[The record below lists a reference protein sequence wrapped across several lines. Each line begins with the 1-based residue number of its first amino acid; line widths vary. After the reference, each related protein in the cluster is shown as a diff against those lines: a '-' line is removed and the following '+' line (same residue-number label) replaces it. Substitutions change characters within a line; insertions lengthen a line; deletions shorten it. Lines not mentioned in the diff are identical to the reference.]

1 MTKILD
7 KYFTKKAM
15 GILKIRCGVVFCDKK
30 IVKTKRGYEF
40 YVKNKK
46 LNDNHWKLAYEC
58 KFGDGLE
65 RCMQW
70 YFAEGI
76 PEYINRLVSEDIT
89 IGEVQI
95 D

>member
-7 KYFTKKAM
+7 KYFAKKAM
-15 GILKIRCGVVFCDKK
+15 EILRQQSAVVCCDKK
-30 IVKTKRGYEF
+30 IVKTNNSYEF

-46 LNDNHWKLAYEC
+46 LNDNYWKFAYEC
-58 KFGDGLE
+58 KFEDGLE

-76 PEYINRLVSEDIT
+76 PQYINDIVNDNT
-89 IGEVQI
+89 KEAHN

>member
-7 KYFTKKAM
+7 KYFAKKAM
-15 GILKIRCGVVFCDKK
+15 EILRISCAVIYCDKK

-46 LNDNHWKLAYEC
+46 QNDNYWKLAYEC
-58 KFGDGLE
+58 KFEDGLE

-70 YFAEGI
+70 YLAEGI
-76 PEYINRLVSEDIT
+76 PEYINKLVSEDIT
-89 IGEVQI
+89 TGEVQI